1 MEKSKGFLT
10 LIVLSLVVFL
20 TIVLSGC
27 KNNNNGQETAVDSGQ
42 EGLAGE
48 ESTSEKAG
56 KDYEG
61 DYLIGYSDPG
71 PRGYVM
77 AMVALEGEEI
87 VDVVLREFQGDLSEK
102 TKETYDYEPWH
113 EASEALPQAVI
124 DKQSTDIDLV
134 SGATSTSNKFIQA
147 VKRALGE
154 EPPFEFGPYE
164 DGIYTAKSDEE
175 RGWVEVTLT
184 VLLGH
189 IVNVEFTDYRDG
201 GDAKTPEN
209 YEYEAWLEAAEALP
223 QAVIEA
229 QSADIDVVSGASGT
243 SNKFK
248 QAVERALEQA
258 S

>member
-134 SGATSTSNKFIQA
+134 SGATSTSNKFIQS
-147 VKRALGE
+147 VNRA
-154 EPPFEFGPYE
+154 
-164 DGIYTAKSDEE
+164 
-175 RGWVEVTLT
+175 R
-184 VLLGH
+184 
-189 IVNVEFTDYRDG
+189 
-201 GDAKTPEN
+201 
-209 YEYEAWLEAAEALP
+209 
-223 QAVIEA
+223 
-229 QSADIDVVSGASGT
+229 
-243 SNKFK
+243 
-248 QAVERALEQA
+248 
-258 S
+258 